1 METDVVPE
9 RGEKDL
15 FKKLVSA
22 LNLPKL
28 VYRRLKHARHRALEF
43 CYDTTAPGYAVV
55 GAKGIHMCDEWRL
68 SLRKFLEDMAPS
80 YVEGKSLLRTDATKD
95 YRKENCYWGDS
106 NPGSSIKHSVKALGY
121 DAVIWA
127 KVRAVY
133 HSFHNQC
140 YDPARKGYPSWGGRG
155 IKFCDEWK
163 ESSRQFILD
172 MIDGYTDGATI
183 ELIDDCAPMSADNCV
198 WVPGRSMKRSEA
210 ERILISKQM
219 DPALAKDIRFKRRM
233 NWVWAQA
240 KQRCYNPKH
249 PKYPIYGGMGIK
261 MCEEWKDNFWQFFA
275 DMAAG
280 FTRDDLTLDRIDCH
294 GDYCKENC
302 RWATIPEQ
310 NKNRR
315 NHIWVETHRG
325 TLIFED
331 ASRFYDVNSGTAR
344 GRMYRGWAPS
354 KWFIPSTTTPPGVGY
369 TGKWLLLP
377 EVNVQFSPSD
387 TEVVGTTQATPNAN
401 PVNRMQGVRYV
412 ARGKRVLKG

>member
-1 METDVVPE
+1 LQVCSWQF
-9 RGEKDL
+9 RAL
-15 FKKLVSA
+15 FRRHLCGAGWLRSHLKNLGIAA
-22 LNLPKL
+22 LAVDGKC
-28 VYRRLKHARHRALEF
+28 ARTLEF

-183 ELIDDCAPMSADNCV
+183 ELIDDCAPMSAD
-198 WVPGRSMKRSEA
+198 S
-210 ERILISKQM
+210 
-219 DPALAKDIRFKRRM
+219 
-233 NWVWAQA
+233 
-240 KQRCYNPKH
+240 
-249 PKYPIYGGMGIK
+249 
-261 MCEEWKDNFWQFFA
+261 
-275 DMAAG
+275 
-280 FTRDDLTLDRIDCH
+280 
-294 GDYCKENC
+294 
-302 RWATIPEQ
+302 
-310 NKNRR
+310 
-315 NHIWVETHRG
+315 
-325 TLIFED
+325 
-331 ASRFYDVNSGTAR
+331 
-344 GRMYRGWAPS
+344 
-354 KWFIPSTTTPPGVGY
+354 
-369 TGKWLLLP
+369 
-377 EVNVQFSPSD
+377 
-387 TEVVGTTQATPNAN
+387 
-401 PVNRMQGVRYV
+401 
-412 ARGKRVLKG
+412 